1 MLGAP
6 RGKAARPSPSLAL
19 IAVLLGFA
27 PPAFFDLLQMGRV
40 ASIGAPHERDRPRTA
55 RRNAGDAPRHAGGLS
70 VTEAAP
76 PCVGSV
82 DLSAR
87 VALLYSSPRSVTMT
101 GLNAACFGAGGIAV
115 IVAICCVFGS
125 ASKGQPEMLSRRSL
139 LGSLVKNLVP
149 PV

>member
-1 MLGAP
+1 MIHWRLKPRANSCETIRQAAERRIAMLGAP
-6 RGKAARPSPSLAL
+6 PRKSRETVALALAL

-27 PPAFFDLLQMGRV
+27 PPAFFDLLQMGRA

-55 RRNAGDAPRHAGGLS
+55 RRNAGHAGGLS

-87 VALLYSSPRSVTMT
+87 VALLYSIPRSVTMT
-101 GLNAACFGAGGIAV
+101 GLNAACFGAGGMAGMIEIYLCA
-115 IVAICCVFGS
+115 AFD
-125 ASKGQPEMLSRRSL
+125 
-139 LGSLVKNLVP
+139 
-149 PV
+149 